1 MDPNDKCNRC
11 IRCGKP
17 RMCNCQPYCSMCA
30 SAVIYTCICVKEQPV
45 EEPVVEQP
53 VVEQVVVKQQEPV
66 VEQAVPTVNP
76 RVYEMLEYFMTS
88 VEHLKKKAE
97 IQERLIEHYQH
108 DQIQYE
114 QFISNV
120 SKYADKL
127 EEKKP
132 PSKQVMNTKKNTLKD
147 LIEKTKSEAK
157 ASPLKKK
164 VTAHGAIG
172 RRTTIT
178 KKT

>member
-11 IRCGKP
+11 VRCGKP
-17 RMCNCQPYCSMCA
+17 RKCRCLSYCHTCA
-30 SAVIYTCICVKEQPV
+30 DAIAHVCVCVKP
-45 EEPVVEQP
+45 PI
-53 VVEQVVVKQQEPV
+53 VEQVVVKKPAVKRPIVKEPEPI
-66 VEQAVPTVNP
+66 VEQVVPVVNP

-88 VEHLKKKAE
+88 VEHLKKKTE
-97 IQERLIEHYQH
+97 IQEKLIEHYQH
-108 DQIQYE
+108 DQEQYE

-132 PSKQVMNTKKNTLKD
+132 VKQVMSTKKNTLKD
-147 LIEKTKSEAK
+147 LIEKTKSTN
-157 ASPLKKK
+157 LTKKK

-178 KKT
+178 KKIT